1 MSQPSHSRPPSPAH
15 SIDTEMHELNHE
27 ADYLEEKT
35 HVVPHGPNGTDVK
48 LQRHNSDPD
57 AQAMVI
63 DSLRSQV
70 QDLFSQVSQLNN
82 KLVKSYDRMSDLED
96 ELHVTTANLRG
107 ATLKIGE
114 LELER
119 AQHLSALSS
128 GLLVEKDHVTT
139 ELNRLMERA
148 TEEAAQR
155 GQAESARAEIEQ
167 ELDDLSAGLF
177 NQANSM
183 VAEARIAQAKSER
196 KVEETERALR
206 QAEEVVGLLQTQ
218 MQALQAEKERAD
230 RRMEDMRVT
239 MGKGKWVDRVQEPS
253 RAIPRLLCSHS
264 PYQEYLSLIAHLRSI
279 RPASQHPPAMS
290 TLLPLPFLAR
300 LVTEDSYV
308 AVIYI
313 HVKVL
318 MSTYSDPTVRLDLA
332 PSLNWLSR
340 RSVISAIHSGELSI
354 EPMSTA
360 ALLQELAPSTV
371 PGQPHNTH
379 IPCALCGITI
389 ISPSNSASGSPTT
402 ATFPSPIS
410 ARPSVNNTWSASR
423 FRNSLVHTLSSA
435 PGALV
440 QSRSQS
446 PAPPAPGTEVAEP
459 PTQVYIFR
467 IAATSSGLP
476 VSLPLSPQNNTQAK
490 PTIYPLC
497 TTHWCLA
504 RMRMTCSMWSFVRTG
519 IVEKIWEDSV
529 YVPPA
534 SLRAAQSPAA
544 NVNGAKY
551 DGVNGAAHAHGKP
564 PVPPRRS
571 RMGIGALWG
580 SVQRSLSSGKEFE
593 AEKEQE
599 RKSTEKPLPQSPK
612 KLLVPPPLHP
622 SISAPIPSRPSA
634 LPPPL
639 PKRNRGREAATKELA
654 PSESAGMIND
664 ELHTAPSLERVISAD
679 HFATPDEEPSS
690 YIATDP
696 AAVPLPPTAPTTP
709 EPVQPSAQPERSG
722 EPTPA
727 DEDQLSAR
735 PLIDEPKPD
744 PSSAAPLSV
753 VDAANVQELPS
764 SRSESPVPPPLPRR
778 AAARPRPV
786 SVVVPVPESGA
797 TENTDVASTEPSAP
811 TPAKTTQS
819 KDHTNAAFNVPDSDV
834 VNASGTGAEEP
845 TDGEK
850 TTLAVEHPAA
860 AVDAT
865 PLVDPSSQRET
876 EASAEQPD
884 AVDHADSAMAPEESN
899 AADTGAGDTDVAP
912 PSPLAPST
920 NGVVDGVEG
929 QSLKDLEMVDV
940 PALPDPETDSD
951 MEVSTIYVGD
961 ATWEERTWKELTRL
975 REDMFWARVGG
986 VR

>member
-1 MSQPSHSRPPSPAH
+1 
-15 SIDTEMHELNHE
+15 
-27 ADYLEEKT
+27 
-35 HVVPHGPNGTDVK
+35 
-48 LQRHNSDPD
+48 
-57 AQAMVI
+57 
-63 DSLRSQV
+63 
-70 QDLFSQVSQLNN
+70 
-82 KLVKSYDRMSDLED
+82 
-96 ELHVTTANLRG
+96 
-107 ATLKIGE
+107 
-114 LELER
+114 
-119 AQHLSALSS
+119 
-128 GLLVEKDHVTT
+128 
-139 ELNRLMERA
+139 MERA

-206 QAEEVVGLLQTQ
+206 EAEEVVGLLQTQ

-239 MGKGKWVDRVQEPS
+239 MGKGKWVDRVHEPS

-300 LVTEDSYV
+300 LVTEDS
-308 AVIYI
+308 
-313 HVKVL
+313 
-318 MSTYSDPTVRLDLA
+318 DPTVRLDLA

-360 ALLQELAPSTV
+360 ALLQELAPSTI
-371 PGQPHNTH
+371 PGHPHNTH
-379 IPCALCGITI
+379 ISCALCGMTI

-402 ATFPSPIS
+402 ATFPSPTS
-410 ARPSVNNTWSASR
+410 ARPSLNNTWSASR

-446 PAPPAPGTEVAEP
+446 PAPPAPGTDVMEP

-476 VSLPLSPQNNTQAK
+476 VSLPLSPQNTTQAK

-504 RMRMTCSMWSFVRTG
+504 RLRMTCSMWSFVRTG

-544 NVNGAKY
+544 NANGAKY
-551 DGVNGAAHAHGKP
+551 DGVNGAAQADRKP
-564 PVPPRRS
+564 PIPPRRT

-580 SVQRSLSSGKEFE
+580 SVQRSLSSGKEIE
-593 AEKEQE
+593 AEKELE
-599 RKSTEKPLPQSPK
+599 RKDTEKPLPQSPK
-612 KLLVPPPLHP
+612 RLPVPPPLHP
-622 SISAPIPSRPSA
+622 SISAPTPSRPSA

-639 PKRNRGREAATKELA
+639 PKRNRGREAATKEIA
-654 PSESAGMIND
+654 PSEPAGTTND
-664 ELHTAPSLERVISAD
+664 ELPLERVISAD

-690 YIATDP
+690 YIDSDP
-696 AAVPLPPTAPTTP
+696 ADVPLPPTAPTTP
-709 EPVQPSAQPERSG
+709 EPEQPSAQPEQSG
-722 EPTPA
+722 DPTPA
-727 DEDQLSAR
+727 SEADQSSAR
-735 PLIDEPKPD
+735 PSTDEPKPD
-744 PSSAAPLSV
+744 PSSAAPLSAV
-753 VDAANVQELPS
+753 NAANVQEPPS
-764 SRSESPVPPPLPRR
+764 SRSGSPAPPPLPRR

-797 TENTDVASTEPSAP
+797 VENTGAAPTEPSAP
-811 TPAKTTQS
+811 ALGEDTQS
-819 KDHTNAAFNVPDSDV
+819 EDQTNAPSADANAPESEV
-834 VNASGTGAEEP
+834 VDASGTEEP
-845 TDGEK
+845 TDGGK
-850 TTLAVEHPAA
+850 TGPVVEPPAA
-860 AVDAT
+860 ADDAT
-865 PLVDPSSQRET
+865 PSADPSTQSKT
-876 EASAEQPD
+876 GAPAEQPD
-884 AVDHADSAMAPEESN
+884 AVDHVDPTTTHEESS
-899 AADTGAGDTDVAP
+899 AAHPAAEDSDVAP

-940 PALPDPETDSD
+940 SAPPDPETDSD
-951 MEVSTIYVGD
+951 LDASTVYVGD
-961 ATWEERTWKELTRL
+961 ASWEERTWKELTRL